1 MNNSGT
7 VIYIKNALLLT
18 LLLFSDGLLAQ
29 DIQYSQYYNV
39 PMYQNPA
46 FAGSAHA
53 TRVIMHQRL
62 QWPSFVSNVNNTAG
76 KYTTSLVSVDHFF
89 ANYNSGVGLMVQQDY
104 QGRTNISSTEAHAIY
119 AYELPVSRELSVRA
133 GLDVGYVSRFTDY
146 NLSTP
151 HQFDPK
157 TFQID
162 PNTPN
167 PYNFNNNYR
176 KGYVDV
182 SSGVLAYTKQWWAGL
197 AASHLDVPNISPI
210 SSNPDRLPM
219 KFALTGGYKI
229 PLIHKKYMAYME
241 DETEVSLTPT
251 FQYKSQGKS
260 DQFDLG
266 AYVRYSQIMFG
277 AWYRGIP
284 VKHYKTPSGHKLQ
297 NNESIVAMV
306 GTRYQSISVAYS
318 YDIVISRLGRYN
330 PGGAHEIN
338 ITWVH
343 HKHRKKHKQL
353 KRLPCP
359 SFH

>member
-1 MNNSGT
+1 MNISRT
-7 VIYIKNALLLT
+7 IILVKSILVLT
-18 LLLFSDGLLAQ
+18 LLLFSGKQIVAQ
-29 DIQYSQYYNV
+29 DIQYSQFYNV

-53 TRVIMHQRL
+53 TRVVMHQRL
-62 QWPSFVSNVNNTAG
+62 QWPSLDA
-76 KYTTSLVSVDHFF
+76 KYSTSLVSVDHFF

-104 QGRTNISSTEAHAIY
+104 QGKQNISSTEVHGLY
-119 AYELPVSRELSVRA
+119 SYELPVSREVSIRA
-133 GLDVGYVSRFTDY
+133 GLDLGYISRFTNY
-146 NLSTP
+146 NQTVP
-151 HQFDPK
+151 QQFDPNAVAQ
-157 TFQID
+157 T
-162 PNTPN
+162 TGSN
-167 PYNFNNNYR
+167 PYANYPNK

-182 SSGVLAYTKQWWAGL
+182 SSGGLVYTKQWWMGL
-197 AASHLDVPNISPI
+197 AASHLDVPNIAPI
-210 SSNPDRLPM
+210 GTSRLPM

-229 PLIHKKYMAYME
+229 PLIHKKYMAYLE
-241 DETEVSLTPT
+241 DETEITLTPT

-260 DQFDLG
+260 DQLDLG

-284 VKHYKTPSGHKLQ
+284 VKHYTTPEGHRLQ

-306 GTRYQSISVAYS
+306 GMKYQSISVTYS

-330 PGGAHEIN
+330 PGGAHEFN

-343 HKHRKKHKQL
+343 HRHKKKHKQL

>member
-1 MNNSGT
+1 MNISRT
-7 VIYIKNALLLT
+7 VVLLKLKSILVLT
-18 LLLFSDGLLAQ
+18 LFLFYAGWAVAQ
-29 DIQYSQYYNV
+29 DIQYSQFYNV

-53 TRVIMHQRL
+53 PRVVMHQRL
-62 QWPSFVSNVNNTAG
+62 QWPTFVSNVNNTSA

-104 QGRTNISSTEAHAIY
+104 QGKQNISSTEVHGLY
-119 AYELPVSRELSVRA
+119 SYELPVSREVSVRA
-133 GLDVGYVSRFTDY
+133 GLDVGYVSRYTNY
-146 NLSTP
+146 SLTVP
-151 HQFDPK
+151 Q
-157 TFQID
+157 QYD
-162 PNTPN
+162 PNNPSQNTTVAN
-167 PYNFNNNYR
+167 PYSGFTNR

-182 SSGVLAYTKQWWAGL
+182 SSGALVYTKQWWMGL
-197 AASHLDVPNISPI
+197 AASHLDVPNVVPI
-210 SSNPDRLPM
+210 GTSRLPM

-229 PLIHKKYMAYME
+229 PLIHKKYMAYLE
-241 DETEVSLTPT
+241 DETEISLTPT

-260 DQFDLG
+260 DQLDLG

-284 VKHYKTPSGHKLQ
+284 VKHYKTPQGKRLQ
-297 NNESIVAMV
+297 NNESIVAMI
-306 GTRYQSISVAYS
+306 GMRYQSISVTYS
-318 YDIVISRLGRYN
+318 YDIVVSRLGRYS
-330 PGGAHEIN
+330 PGGAHEFN

-343 HKHRKKHKQL
+343 HRHKKKHKQL